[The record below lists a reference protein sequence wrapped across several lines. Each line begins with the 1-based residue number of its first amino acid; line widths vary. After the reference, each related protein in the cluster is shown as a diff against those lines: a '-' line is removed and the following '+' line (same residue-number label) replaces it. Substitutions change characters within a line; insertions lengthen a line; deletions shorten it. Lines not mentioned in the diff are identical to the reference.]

1 MAGIAIPGLAATAL
15 PAQLPQPAPQPHTPH
30 PALHAPVPT
39 TAVIVP
45 DDEASVAGLEARVG
59 AQTAL
64 AIIGAAP
71 TSLEDLGK
79 YSDVSGTFA
88 NGARVTAQLTLAVHH
103 IAVAQGRTTT
113 VHTLRSNASDFK
125 PAATAEVMPNIQ
137 VVFEALELYAR
148 APVARGYATARDMA
162 AFVHAI
168 REFVRLDLSTLPEAS
183 QISAVSDIIP
193 ALQQLIANKQA
204 HFGAPASYQPI
215 LARVARRAHE
225 SALTERLRAASNAFG
240 TQYSMAITRIVNPG
254 AAL

>member
-1 MAGIAIPGLAATAL
+1 MHVHMSGGG
-15 PAQLPQPAPQPHTPH
+15 
-30 PALHAPVPT
+30 
-39 TAVIVP
+39 
-45 DDEASVAGLEARVG
+45 E
-59 AQTAL
+59 
-64 AIIGAAP
+64 
-71 TSLEDLGK
+71 
-79 YSDVSGTFA
+79 YSGVSGTFA

-148 APVARGYATARDMA
+148 ALVARGYATARDMA

-225 SALTERLRAASNAFG
+225 SALTERLRAASTAFG
-240 TQYSMAITRIVNPG
+240 NTENGDHGGKRGGGGKGGGGRSGRGRNGGRGNGRYQPYQQQHQQHQHNQQQQQQQQQQQPQQPQCRDYLRGNCARPNCRF
-254 AAL
+254 AH